1 MILERKIKMAKTTI
15 KVKGTVGFYGKV
27 NELRGEGK
35 VYRLVIENPEFENA
49 TEENFKE
56 MYSGDSWKDNTFY
69 KDSIS
74 KGQVDVFIAHSKH
87 PVDSVR
93 IDDAKVSISEYME
106 KFGEDLSL
114 NGAEI
119 VMICRKG
126 YIGQIKLLKNGK
138 PYNPFE

>member
-1 MILERKIKMAKTTI
+1 MILERKIKMANTTI

-35 VYRLVIENPEFENA
+35 VYRLVIETPEFENA

-69 KDSIS
+69 KDLIANG
-74 KGQVDVFIAHSKH
+74 KVDVFMVHSKY
-87 PVDSVR
+87 PIDSVWV
-93 IDDAKVSISEYME
+93 DNEKVSIDEYME
-106 KFGEDLSL
+106 KFGEELSL
-114 NGAEI
+114 NEAEI

-126 YIGQIKLLKNGK
+126 YIGPIKLIKNGK

>member
-1 MILERKIKMAKTTI
+1 MAKTTI

-35 VYRLVIENPEFENA
+35 VYRLVIENPTFENA
-49 TEENFKE
+49 TMDTLKE

-69 KDSIS
+69 KDLIENG
-74 KGQVDVFIAHSKH
+74 KVDIFMVHSKYS
-87 PVDSVR
+87 VDSVWV
-93 IDDAKVSISEYME
+93 DNEKVSIDEYMK
-106 KFGEDLSL
+106 KFGEELSL

-126 YIGQIKLLKNGK
+126 YIGQIKLIKNGK

>member
-1 MILERKIKMAKTTI
+1 MAKTTI

-27 NELRGEGK
+27 SELRGDGK
-35 VYRLVIENPEFENA
+35 VYRLVIENPDFENA
-49 TEENFKE
+49 TEDNFKE

-69 KDSIS
+69 KDLIANG
-74 KGQVDVFIAHSKH
+74 KIDVFMAHSKY
-87 PVDSVR
+87 PVDSIWV
-93 IDDAKVSISEYME
+93 DGDKLSIGEYME
-106 KFGEDLSL
+106 KFGEELSL

-126 YIGQIKLLKNGK
+126 YIGPIKVLKNGK

>member
-1 MILERKIKMAKTTI
+1 MAKTTI

-27 NELRGEGK
+27 NKLRGEDR

-49 TEENFKE
+49 TTDTLNE

-69 KDSIS
+69 KELIENG
-74 KGQVDVFIAHSKH
+74 KIGVFMVHSNY
-87 PVDSVR
+87 PVDSVWL
-93 IDDAKVSISEYME
+93 DGEKVSIVDYLA
-106 KFGEDLSL
+106 KFGEELSL

-119 VMICRKG
+119 EMICRKG
-126 YIGQIKLLKNGK
+126 YIGQIKLIKNGK

>member
-1 MILERKIKMAKTTI
+1 MAKTTI

-35 VYRLVIENPEFENA
+35 VYRLVIENPSFENVS
-49 TEENFKE
+49 EENLKE

-69 KDSIS
+69 RDLLKNGKI
-74 KGQVDVFIAHSKH
+74 DVFMVHSKY
-87 PVDSVR
+87 PVDSVW
-93 IDDAKVSISEYME
+93 IDNE
-106 KFGEDLSL
+106 KMSVDDFEEKYGEELSL

-126 YIGQIKLLKNGK
+126 YIGQIKLIKNGK

>member
-1 MILERKIKMAKTTI
+1 MTKTTI

-27 NELRGEGK
+27 NKLRGEDK
-35 VYRLVIENPEFENA
+35 VYRLVIENPSFENVS
-49 TEENFKE
+49 EENLSE

-69 KDSIS
+69 KDLMTNG
-74 KGQVDVFIAHSKH
+74 KVDVFMVHSKY
-87 PVDSVR
+87 PVDSVWVSNEKLS
-93 IDDAKVSISEYME
+93 IDDYME
-106 KFGEDLSL
+106 KFGEELSL

>member
-1 MILERKIKMAKTTI
+1 MAKVNI

-35 VYRLVIENPEFENA
+35 VYRLVIENPAFENVS
-49 TEENFKE
+49 EENLRE
-56 MYSGDSWKDNTFY
+56 MYSDDSWKDNSFY
-69 KDSIS
+69 RDLLKNGKI
-74 KGQVDVFIAHSKH
+74 GVFMVHSKY
-87 PVDSVR
+87 PVDSVWVGNEKIS
-93 IDDAKVSISEYME
+93 IDEYME
-106 KFGEDLSL
+106 KFGEELSL

>member
-1 MILERKIKMAKTTI
+1 MTKTTI

-49 TEENFKE
+49 TEEIFKE

-69 KDSIS
+69 KDLIANG
-74 KGQVDVFIAHSKH
+74 KIDVFMAHSKY
-87 PVDSVR
+87 PIDSVWVGDEKLSV
-93 IDDAKVSISEYME
+93 DDYME
-106 KFGEDLSL
+106 KFGEELLL

>member
-1 MILERKIKMAKTTI
+1 MTKTTV

-35 VYRLVIENPEFENA
+35 AYRLVIETPEFENA
-49 TEENFKE
+49 TAENFKE

-69 KDSIS
+69 KDLIANG
-74 KGQVDVFIAHSKH
+74 KIDVFMAHSKY
-87 PVDSVR
+87 PVDSVWVDNEKLS
-93 IDDAKVSISEYME
+93 IDEYRE
-106 KFGEDLSL
+106 KYGEELSL

-126 YIGQIKLLKNGK
+126 YIGQIKLINNGK

>member
-1 MILERKIKMAKTTI
+1 MAKTTI

-35 VYRLVIENPEFENA
+35 VYRLVIENPTFENA
-49 TEENFKE
+49 TIDALHE

-69 KDSIS
+69 KELIENG
-74 KGQVDVFIAHSKH
+74 KLGVFMVHSNY
-87 PVDSVR
+87 PVDSVWVDGEK
-93 IDDAKVSISEYME
+93 ISIVDYLAKY
-106 KFGEDLSL
+106 GEELSL

-126 YIGQIKLLKNGK
+126 YIGQIKLIKNGK

>member
-1 MILERKIKMAKTTI
+1 MSKTTI

-49 TEENFKE
+49 TADTLNE
-56 MYSGDSWKDNTFY
+56 MYSGDSWKDNSFY
-69 KDSIS
+69 KDLIANG
-74 KGQVDVFIAHSKH
+74 KIDVFMCHSTY
-87 PVDSVR
+87 PVDSVWV
-93 IDDAKVSISEYME
+93 DNKKVSIDEYME
-106 KFGEDLSL
+106 KFGEELSL
-114 NGAEI
+114 NGAYI

>member
-1 MILERKIKMAKTTI
+1 MAKTTI

-27 NELRGEGK
+27 NKLRGEGR

-49 TEENFKE
+49 TTDTLNE

-69 KDSIS
+69 KNLIENG
-74 KGQVDVFIAHSKH
+74 KIGVFMVHSNY
-87 PVDSVR
+87 PVDSVWL
-93 IDDAKVSISEYME
+93 DGEKVSIVDYLA
-106 KFGEDLSL
+106 KFGEELSL

-119 VMICRKG
+119 EMICRKG
-126 YIGQIKLLKNGK
+126 YIGQIKLIKNGK

>member
-1 MILERKIKMAKTTI
+1 MEKKSI

-27 NELRGEGK
+27 NTLRGEGK

-49 TEENFKE
+49 TVEALNE

-69 KDSIS
+69 KALVENG
-74 KGQVDVFIAHSKH
+74 KVGVFMVHSQY
-87 PVDSVR
+87 PVDSVWVDGEKISP
-93 IDDAKVSISEYME
+93 IDYLG
-106 KFGEDLSL
+106 KFGEELSL

-126 YIGQIKLLKNGK
+126 YIGQIKLITNGK
-138 PYNPFE
+138 PFNPFE

>member
-1 MILERKIKMAKTTI
+1 MAKANI

-35 VYRLVIENPEFENA
+35 VYRLVIEKPTFENLS
-49 TEENFKE
+49 EENLRE
-56 MYSGDSWKDNTFY
+56 MYSGDSWKDNSFY
-69 KDSIS
+69 KDLMAN
-74 KGQVDVFIAHSKH
+74 GNVDVFMAHSNY
-87 PVDSVR
+87 PIDSVWVGNEK
-93 IDDAKVSISEYME
+93 ISIGEYME
-106 KFGEDLSL
+106 KFGEELSL

>member
-1 MILERKIKMAKTTI
+1 MAKATI

-35 VYRLVIENPEFENA
+35 VYRLVIETPEFENA
-49 TEENFKE
+49 TVENLKE

-69 KDSIS
+69 KDLIANG
-74 KGQVDVFIAHSKH
+74 KIDVFMAHSKY
-87 PVDSVR
+87 PVDSVWV
-93 IDDAKVSISEYME
+93 DNNKVSIDEYME
-106 KFGEDLSL
+106 KYGEELSL

-126 YIGQIKLLKNGK
+126 YIGNIMLLKNGK

>member
-1 MILERKIKMAKTTI
+1 MAKTTI

-35 VYRLVIENPEFENA
+35 VYRLVIEKPTFENA
-49 TEENFKE
+49 TVDTLNE

-69 KDSIS
+69 KDLIS
-74 KGQVDVFIAHSKH
+74 NGKIDVFMVHSKY
-87 PVDSVR
+87 PVDSVWV
-93 IDDAKVSISEYME
+93 DNEKVSIDDYME
-106 KFGEDLSL
+106 KYGEELSL

-119 VMICRKG
+119 VMVCRKG

>member
-1 MILERKIKMAKTTI
+1 M
-15 KVKGTVGFYGKV
+15 
-27 NELRGEGK
+27 RGEGK

-49 TEENFKE
+49 TVDALNE

-69 KDSIS
+69 KELIENG
-74 KGQVDVFIAHSKH
+74 KVGVFMVHSKY
-87 PVDSVR
+87 PVDSVWV
-93 IDDAKVSISEYME
+93 DNEKLSIVEYLG
-106 KFGEDLSL
+106 KFGEELSL

-119 VMICRKG
+119 VMVCRKG

>member
-1 MILERKIKMAKTTI
+1 MSKTTI

-49 TEENFKE
+49 TSDTLNE
-56 MYSGDSWKDNTFY
+56 MYSGDSWKDNSFY
-69 KDSIS
+69 KDLIANG
-74 KGQVDVFIAHSKH
+74 KIDVFMVHSKY
-87 PVDSVR
+87 PVDSVWV
-93 IDDAKVSISEYME
+93 DTEKVSNGEYIE
-106 KFGEDLSL
+106 KFGEELSL

-126 YIGQIKLLKNGK
+126 YIGAIKLIKNGK

>member
-1 MILERKIKMAKTTI
+1 MAKTTI

-27 NELRGEGK
+27 NMLRGEGK
-35 VYRLVIENPEFENA
+35 VYRLVIENPVFENA
-49 TEENFKE
+49 TVDALSE

-69 KDSIS
+69 KELIENG
-74 KGQVDVFIAHSKH
+74 KIGVFMVHSNY
-87 PVDSVR
+87 PVDSVWV
-93 IDDAKVSISEYME
+93 DNENLSIVEYLA
-106 KFGEDLSL
+106 KFGEELSL